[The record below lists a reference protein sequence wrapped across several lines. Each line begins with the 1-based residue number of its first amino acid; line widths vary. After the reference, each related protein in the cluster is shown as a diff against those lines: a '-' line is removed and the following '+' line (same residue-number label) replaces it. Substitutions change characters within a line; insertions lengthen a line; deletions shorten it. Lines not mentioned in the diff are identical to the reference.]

1 MLTFRKGT
9 GAFKAG
15 AAAMADHLLEQTL
28 PDELA
33 SMADYYLHDVVRST
47 AGSAARPRHDMDVT
61 VANVLKIDQ
70 TRSATRDEIVNLLC
84 GKAAD
89 GSDLPGAW
97 RKSKKAD
104 SDRITYTD
112 FTFSAPKSL
121 SVAMAFAPTDAEWSI
136 LARAHRDAWQDT
148 MSHVE
153 SIIGHARKGKGG
165 SKGRVEGKIG
175 WLSFD
180 HYTSRPT
187 VEVAMLD
194 ENGRPATV
202 IQTNNAAPGDMQTHT
217 HVAVPNVVVCDDGT
231 VGALDLL
238 ALHDRV
244 HEAGAYYQARLATRL
259 REANIDVELDEKT
272 GTAKLTAIPDEIVDL
287 FSKRTKGGEESAR
300 EYAKDSGL
308 DWDALDPKQKIAF
321 LKGGAKATRIGK
333 GDDMSDLEAWRKQ
346 AEQAGYS
353 HRSVIKE
360 PKPEPTKDP
369 DGDEP
374 FFEPEEKAE
383 IDKDETEKE
392 RLQKAYDAALPFVEA
407 ELTRRAVFGESVLRV
422 AATRGLI
429 VTGTHTTEDI
439 DAVVEL
445 MCAKGVRQD
454 GEFTTLLVRELS
466 GDSEAENLSE
476 RRASRKITTQAHAN
490 DEYEV
495 IRLATEAAADKEGQL
510 TLEDIDRAVKLVS
523 ERDGLDFTNEHGRKQ
538 RAVMNKLGMSGRLGI
553 AIGVAGAG
561 KTTLLR
567 PLIEAWKE
575 QGRTNIYGVALAH
588 RQSDLLEDAGIEAD
602 KKMAIDKFLYEYDQG
617 KIALDK
623 DSVLVM
629 DELSQVGTK
638 HILRLLTLRAE
649 HGFTVV
655 GIGDDKQ
662 AQAISAGNSI
672 RLFQKALG
680 EENVPVL
687 DSTVRMKR
695 ERDRETSLLFRAGKA
710 EEGINRLREDGT
722 ALLVPGGRPQA
733 IEATAQKWA
742 ELVAKNR
749 DRDDYNLTISAPTNR
764 DARDIA
770 RAIRERRRR
779 RNELGADKLTL
790 RCSDRQGQEQYDI
803 TLAEGDRVRLYR
815 VTRASYGNGEAGVI
829 GVNGSVVEV
838 TGIKEDGLVLK
849 NSRGKEG
856 FVKWKS
862 LKDFDKNQEQDP
874 FLLTYGD
881 AITLDSI
888 QSATSTDHIHVIP
901 DGSSA
906 VQSFKNYVGVSR
918 SKEST
923 FLIASDG
930 RERVEIAE
938 SRALGSDRP
947 ITENDVWKNI
957 ADNLSRQPEKALAVD
972 LLERTNEAEQ
982 DISASLATSF
992 QKVQQRESDG
1002 VEATSLHRRNQQKR
1016 DEKTVSDVAEDIEQA
1031 VKKNTD
1037 AIKKI
1042 AGEIEGPE
1050 DTTLKRA
1057 ARKTRNKKTA
1067 QNTDKPVTA
1076 EEGKDETQSDT
1087 EKKQSTTKKGAAA
1100 TGKRQAA
1107 KNPMN
1112 EQRKTERRQR
1122 PPISEADAI
1131 NEFADALRQAGLIVR
1146 GTPIMDGR
1154 RHRVDVEGEKRGRR
1168 SGMYIAH
1175 LDDFPAGYIHNHKT
1189 GDEIRWK
1196 ASRPLTNLS
1205 DEERAARR
1213 EKLERDRAAR
1223 EAERQ
1228 KREEAVAWKA
1238 AAIWRRAKP
1247 AVKHPYLS
1255 KKGVFSHGLR
1265 IDTRGNLLVPMRG
1278 PDGKLWNLQTITP
1291 DGQKRFMKDGRKA
1304 GTSAPLGSISD
1315 KGPVVV
1321 AEGYATAA
1329 TMKEATGLPTV
1340 AAFDSGNLKSVVTSL
1355 KEQNPDRLIIV
1366 AGDNDHHLPRRVE
1379 NPLPNVGKEKATE
1392 AAKAVD
1398 GVLLLPD
1405 FSAGDKGTDWNDI
1418 AAVKGKAAV
1427 RETVALTLDPIGVTM
1442 GAPITKQPVTA
1453 PISQADR
1460 DAARS
1465 TSSGR
1470 RSNYDASRN
1479 TDRDIHTARNTN
1491 QPRPRGPRA

>member
-28 PDELA
+28 PDEMA

-47 AGSAARPRHDMDVT
+47 AGSAARPRHDMDVS

-97 RKSKKAD
+97 RKSKAAKR
-104 SDRITYTD
+104 DRITYTD

-148 MSHVE
+148 MAHVE

-165 SKGRVEGKIG
+165 SKGRVAGKIG

-187 VEVAMLD
+187 VEIAMLD

-300 EYAKDSGL
+300 EYAQENGL
-308 DWDALDPKQKIAF
+308 DWDSLDPEQKIAF

-333 GDDMSDLEAWRKQ
+333 GDDMSDLAAWRKQ
-346 AEQAGYS
+346 AEAAGYT

-360 PKPEPTKDP
+360 KEPEAEP
-369 DGDEP
+369 GVDES
-374 FFEPEEKAE
+374 FFEPKEAVDIKAE
-383 IDKDETEKE
+383 EGEAD
-392 RLQKAYDAALPFVEA
+392 RLQKAYEAALPFVEQ
-407 ELTRRAVFGESVLRV
+407 ELERRAVLGESVLRV

-439 DAVVEL
+439 DAVVNI
-445 MCAKGVRQD
+445 MCEKGVKQN
-454 GEFTTLLVRELS
+454 GEFTNLLVRELE
-466 GDSEAENLSE
+466 GDSEAENLAE
-476 RRASRKITTQAHAN
+476 RRTIRKVTTQAHVD

-495 IRLATEAAADKEGQL
+495 IRLASDAAADKEGQL
-510 TLEDIDRAVKLVS
+510 TLEEIDRAVAKVS

-602 KKMAIDKFLYEYDQG
+602 KKMAIDKFLYDYGQG
-617 KIALDK
+617 KIQLDR
-623 DSVLVM
+623 DSILVM
-629 DELSQVGTK
+629 DELSQVGTA
-638 HILRLLTLRAE
+638 HILSLLTLRE
-649 HGFTVV
+649 KHGFTIV

-672 RLFQKALG
+672 RLFQRALG

-695 ERDRETSLLFRAGKA
+695 ARDRETSLLFREGNAEAGIK
-710 EEGINRLREDGT
+710 RLREDGT
-722 ALLVPGGRPQA
+722 ALLVAGGRPQA
-733 IEATAQKWA
+733 IEATAKKWA
-742 ELVAKNR
+742 ELIEKNENR
-749 DRDDYNLTISAPTNR
+749 EDYNLTISAPTNR

-770 RAIRERRRR
+770 RAIRERRRQR
-779 RNELGADKLTL
+779 GELGSDKLTL
-790 RCSDRQGQEQYDI
+790 RCSDRQGQDHYDI

-815 VTRASYGNGEAGVI
+815 VTRASYGNGKAGVI
-829 GVNGSVVEV
+829 GVNGSVVTV
-838 TGIKEDGLVLK
+838 TAIRDDGLVLK
-849 NSRGKEG
+849 NARGKEG

-862 LKDFDKNQEQDP
+862 LKDFDNNQEQDP

-918 SKEST
+918 SKETT

-930 RERVEIAE
+930 RERVEIME

-947 ITENDVWKNI
+947 ITEDDVWKNI
-957 ADNLSRQPEKALAVD
+957 AENLSRQPEKALAVD
-972 LLERTNEAEQ
+972 LLERTNEVEE

-992 QKVQQRESDG
+992 QKVQQREADG
-1002 VEATSLHRRNQQKR
+1002 VEATTLHRRNQQAR

-1042 AGEIEGPE
+1042 AAEIEGKE
-1050 DTTLKRA
+1050 DTELKRA
-1057 ARKTRNKKTA
+1057 ARKARKKKSDQKTNKPASEK
-1067 QNTDKPVTA
+1067 
-1076 EEGKDETQSDT
+1076 EGRDETKSDN

-1107 KNPMN
+1107 KDTMN
-1112 EQRKTERRQR
+1112 EQRKTERRHR

-1196 ASRPLTNLS
+1196 ASRPLVNLS
-1205 DEERAARR
+1205 DAERAARR

-1247 AVKHPYLS
+1247 ATKHPYLQ
-1255 KKGVFSHGLR
+1255 KKDVFSHGLR

-1304 GTSAPLGSISD
+1304 GTSAPLGSIGD
-1315 KGPVVV
+1315 KGPIVV

-1355 KEQNPDRLIIV
+1355 KENNPDRLIIV
-1366 AGDNDHHLPRRVE
+1366 AGDNDHHLPRRAE

-1405 FSAGDKGTDWNDI
+1405 FSADDKGTDWNDI
-1418 AAVKGKAAV
+1418 AAAKGKSAV
-1427 RETVALTLDPIGVTM
+1427 REKVALTLDPIGITM
-1442 GAPITKQPVTA
+1442 GDPITKQPVPA
-1453 PISQADR
+1453 PISQSDR

-1470 RSNYDASRN
+1470 RSNYNTSRN
-1479 TDRDIHTARNTN
+1479 TDRDTHTARHTQ